1 MNRINKCPHCGAD
14 LQENAL
20 FCPFCM
26 QVLKDKKNMSDK
38 PKNRTHWIIVASTAV
53 VLIAA
58 VITWVLWPKPPVEK
72 THVHTWEP
80 VTETIHHEAV
90 GYLDLIVVGYEDV
103 VHHYCYYEPDKYL
116 AIFSMDGMREHM
128 IRNHKHEP
136 DYEQVMN
143 NLEAYTKTEEAEMP
157 IYDYSPRD
165 VPAYDET
172 IVTGYKCSGCG
183 KTREADDP
191 PK

>member
-1 MNRINKCPHCGAD
+1 MSPVKKCPYCGGE

-26 QVLKDKKNMSDK
+26 HVLKDKEAISDK
-38 PKNRTHWIIVASTAV
+38 PKKRKLW
-53 VLIAA
+53 LIAVLPA
-58 VITWVLWPKPPVEK
+58 VLLIVLLITWILWPGSPDEIK
-72 THVHTWEP
+72 HVHSWEP
-80 VTETIHHEAV
+80 VTEMVHHEAV
-90 GYLDLIVVGYEDV
+90 GYMDMIIVGYEDV

-116 AIFSMDGMREHM
+116 AIFSMDGMRDHM
-128 IRNHKHEP
+128 IRNHQHEP
-136 DYEQVMN
+136 DYEQIIG

-165 VPAYDET
+165 VPAYDEEV
-172 IVTGYKCSGCG
+172 ITGYKCSGCG
-183 KTREADDP
+183 ETKGTDDP